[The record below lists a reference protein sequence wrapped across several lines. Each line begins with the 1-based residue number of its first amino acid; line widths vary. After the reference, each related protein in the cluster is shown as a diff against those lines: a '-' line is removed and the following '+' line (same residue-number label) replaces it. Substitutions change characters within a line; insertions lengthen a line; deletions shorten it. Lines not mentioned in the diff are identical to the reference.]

1 MITFNNTKT
10 LLELVKNI
18 GKEFEN
24 NVFLRYE
31 RDDTIFEKGYGT
43 FSMDTMSVAVYIEGQ
58 NKKAGHKIHAA
69 VLGKCSYEYLTVL
82 LGVPCGGGV
91 SIPMDVKLTAQKM
104 AENLKKADT
113 DILFY
118 DYSFSSQADELREL
132 CPFIKR
138 FICLQTRKNSRNVPI
153 MHKVFRGET
162 VKEKINPDMCA
173 MIIFTSGTTGHGKGV
188 MLSHANLIDNKRY
201 A

>member
-58 NKKAGHKIHAA
+58 IKKQGIRFMRQFLENA
-69 VLGKCSYEYLTVL
+69 VMNISRFFSEYLV
-82 LGVPCGGGV
+82 
-91 SIPMDVKLTAQKM
+91 A
-104 AENLKKADT
+104 AE
-113 DILFY
+113 
-118 DYSFSSQADELREL
+118 
-132 CPFIKR
+132 
-138 FICLQTRKNSRNVPI
+138 
-153 MHKVFRGET
+153 FRYLW
-162 VKEKINPDMCA
+162 M
-173 MIIFTSGTTGHGKGV
+173 
-188 MLSHANLIDNKRY
+188 
-201 A
+201 